1 MRETVKVSNGQAP
14 DRPDTNPCS
23 CTSSFGLTLGVELI
37 GTADGVVV
45 EEITSAS
52 CRPQASVEAI
62 AVALMRRKMVFVTGA
77 RKL

>member
-1 MRETVKVSNGQAP
+1 V
-14 DRPDTNPCS
+14 
-23 CTSSFGLTLGVELI
+23 LTLGVALV

-52 CRPQASVEAI
+52 CRPQASVDAI
-62 AVALMRRKMVFVTGA
+62 AVALMRRRIVFVTGA